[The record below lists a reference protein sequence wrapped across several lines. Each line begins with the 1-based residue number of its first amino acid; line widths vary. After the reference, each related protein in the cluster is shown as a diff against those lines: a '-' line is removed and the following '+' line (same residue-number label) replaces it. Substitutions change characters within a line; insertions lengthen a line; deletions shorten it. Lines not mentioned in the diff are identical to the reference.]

1 MKIPYHKPIIP
12 KNINS
17 LFSESIRAGWL
28 TTGPIAKQFED
39 ELAKYL
45 NAKNVIAVNSCT
57 AALHLALV
65 ACRFKKGSKFIAPT
79 YTFASTVEVGEY
91 VGLEPILVDC
101 MKDSYNIDLNIVET
115 LLKNDNKIVAVLP
128 VHFAGYPL
136 NIIELNRICLKYNT
150 FLLEDAAHGLETIS
164 NLGKVGDTKFATAF
178 SFYANKN
185 ITTGGEGG
193 ALATDNDKFANL
205 IRKLSL
211 HGMSKDGWKRYK
223 HYSKWA
229 YDISELG
236 FKYNMS
242 DVSASFGLNQLEKI
256 NIWLDRRNEIAK
268 IYLDGL
274 ANIEGI
280 FLPKIPGNG
289 IHAWHLFVIKINKKK
304 WRLNRDQIIE
314 KLNSL
319 GIGTSVHYIPI
330 HMHTYFNKKYKYEI
344 QDFPI
349 ATDHSKSVISLP
361 IYPALLDKELKYIIY
376 QIRKIWLEYH
386 C

>member
-12 KNINS
+12 KNMNS
-17 LFSESIRAGWL
+17 LFSESIRNGWL
-28 TTGPIAKQFED
+28 TTGPITKEFED
-39 ELAKYL
+39 KLAKYI

-79 YTFASTVEVGEY
+79 YTFASTVEVGEHA
-91 VGLEPILVDC
+91 GLEPILVDC
-101 MKDSYNIDLNIVET
+101 MIDSYNIDLNMVET
-115 LLKNDNKIVAVLP
+115 LLKSDNKIVAVLP

-136 NIIELNRICLKYNT
+136 NIKELYRLCLKYNT

-193 ALATDNDKFANL
+193 ALATNNNKFANL

-211 HGMSKDGWKRYK
+211 HGMSKDGWKRYNY
-223 HYSKWA
+223 YSKWT

-242 DVSASFGLNQLEKI
+242 DVSASFGLNQLDKI
-256 NIWLDRRNEIAK
+256 NIWLKRRNEIVK
-268 IYLDGL
+268 IYLEGL
-274 ANIEGI
+274 NNIEGI
-280 FLPKIPGNG
+280 VLPRQPKIGK
-289 IHAWHLFVIKINKKK
+289 HAWHLFVIKINKKK
-304 WRLNRDQIIE
+304 WRLNRNQIIK
-314 KLNSL
+314 KLNSV
-319 GIGTSVHYIPI
+319 GIGTAVHYIPI
-330 HMHTYFNKKYKYEI
+330 HMHSYFKKKYKFKI

-349 ATDHSKSVISLP
+349 ATDYSKNVISLP
-361 IYPALLDKELKYIIY
+361 IYPALLNKEIKYIIY
-376 QIRKIWLEYH
+376 QIRKIWVKYH
-386 C
+386 Y

>member
-12 KNINS
+12 KNMNS
-17 LFSESIRAGWL
+17 LFSESIRDGWL
-28 TTGPIAKQFED
+28 TTGPITKQFE
-39 ELAKYL
+39 EKLAKYL
-45 NAKNVIAVNSCT
+45 NTKNVIAVNSCT

-79 YTFASTVEVGEY
+79 YTFASTVEVGEHA
-91 VGLEPILVDC
+91 GLEPILVDC
-101 MKDSYNIDLNIVET
+101 MLDSYSIDLNMIET

-136 NIIELNRICLKYNT
+136 NIIELNRICRKYNA
-150 FLLEDAAHGLETIS
+150 FLLEDAAHGLETVS
-164 NLGKVGDTKFATAF
+164 NFGKVGDTKFATAF

-193 ALATDNDKFANL
+193 ALTTNNDRFANL

-211 HGMSKDGWKRYK
+211 HGMSKDGWARYK
-223 HYSKWA
+223 YHRKWS
-229 YDISELG
+229 YDITELG

-242 DVSASFGLNQLEKI
+242 DVSASFGLNQLDKI
-256 NIWLDRRNEIAK
+256 NIWLKRRNKIAK
-268 IYLDGL
+268 IYLNGL
-274 ANIEGI
+274 LNIEGVI
-280 FLPKIPGNG
+280 LPKEPAFG
-289 IHAWHLFVIKINKKK
+289 IHAWHLFVIKINKNK
-304 WRLNRDQIIE
+304 WRINRDQIIE
-314 KLNSL
+314 KLNSV

-330 HMHTYFNKKYKYEI
+330 HMHTYFIKKYKFRI

-361 IYPALLDKELKYIIY
+361 IYPALLDREINYIIY
-376 QIRKIWLEYH
+376 HIRKIWGKYH